1 MEKVLDRRS
10 CKLEKNQF
18 GLYNLTISDG
28 PVLVTEIKNVTFQ
41 RAVCVLEDYMHT
53 KERTE

>member
-10 CKLEKNQF
+10 CKLEKNQL

-28 PVLVTEIKNVTFQ
+28 PVLVAEIKDVTFQ
-41 RAVCVLEDYMHT
+41 RAVCALEDYMHT
-53 KERTE
+53 KGRTE